1 VSPVCPLPYASTLV
15 AVTDEQRAMLQLLL
29 EGGQGYEDI
38 GSLLG
43 IAPDEVR
50 SRARSALIE
59 IGGADP
65 DAQVGL
71 SDYLLGQADPIGRAD
86 AVRHLQSDPEANALA
101 QRLVQNLRLL
111 APRAA
116 LPEIPEPR
124 GGRRAAPPPP
134 PAAAPAPPSAPP
146 PGQAPP
152 PSAASPKGPNV
163 ASRAAGFFS
172 GLGSL
177 TGKRRT
183 QAIVGGAA
191 VLVIAI
197 VVIVIAT
204 SGGGGGGKDCAP
216 INPSSAQ
223 QAGIPTMK
231 LTADGPSANADCP
244 PSGQVTLGAS
254 QQNTNTNS
262 NQTPTFILQANAVHL
277 PATASGERYLLWLY
291 KSGTQALPLGQET
304 VDSSGNLT
312 GGVPLIAQ
320 QVLLL
325 PAFDSIRFTKVTTD
339 QATQISQSISAQ
351 GKKATG
357 VTNFVGTPVLQGNI
371 SELGLNQLLQ
381 QAQSQSQGGGTG
393 TQSGSGAAKG
403 SG

>member
-1 VSPVCPLPYASTLV
+1 V

-50 SRARSALIE
+50 SRARAALSD

-86 AVRHLQSDPEANALA
+86 AVRHLQSDAEANALA

-111 APRAA
+111 APRAD
-116 LPEIPEPR
+116 LPEIPAPR
-124 GGRRAAPPPP
+124 GGRSATQPPPPASTSAPPP
-134 PAAAPAPPSAPP
+134 PAAPPAAPP
-146 PGQAPP
+146 PQGP
-152 PSAASPKGPNV
+152 AAPKGPGL

-177 TGKRRT
+177 QGRRRT

-191 VLVIAI
+191 ALALVI
-197 VVIVIAT
+197 VVIVVVS
-204 SGGGGGGKDCAP
+204 SGGGGGGNDCAGV
-216 INPSSAQ
+216 NTSSAQ
-223 QAGIPTMK
+223 QAGIPTIK
-231 LTADGPSANADCP
+231 LTADGPAANADCP
-244 PSGQVTLGAS
+244 PSGKMTLGAA
-254 QQNTNTNS
+254 QQNAQNAK
-262 NQTPTFILQANAVHL
+262 NQTPTFVLQANAVHM
-277 PATASGERYLLWLY
+277 PPTASGERYLLWLY
-291 KSGTQALPLGQET
+291 KSGTQAIPLGQET
-304 VDSSGNLT
+304 VDSSGDLT

-325 PAFDSIRFTKVTTD
+325 PAFDSVRFSKVNTA
-339 QATQISQSISAQ
+339 QANQLQQSIAAQ

-381 QAQSQSQGGGTG
+381 QAQQQAQAG
-393 TQSGSGAAKG
+393 QSGSGTGKGSGTGTAKG
-403 SG
+403 SKG

>member
-1 VSPVCPLPYASTLV
+1 M

-29 EGGQGYEDI
+29 EGGQSYEDI

-50 SRARSALIE
+50 IRARSALTE

-111 APRAA
+111 APRAT

-134 PAAAPAPPSAPP
+134 PPAAAPPPPSATPP
-146 PGQAPP
+146 AQAPP
-152 PSAASPKGPNV
+152 PSPATPKGPGF

-191 VLVIAI
+191 ALVIAI
-197 VVIVIAT
+197 VVIVIVT
-204 SGGGGGGKDCAP
+204 SGGGGGGGKDCAP
-216 INPSSAQ
+216 VNPSSAQ

-231 LTADGPSANADCP
+231 LTADGPAADASCP

-262 NQTPTFILQANAVHL
+262 RNQAPTFVLQTNAVHL
-277 PATASGERYLLWLY
+277 PATANGERYLLWLY
-291 KSGTQALPLGQET
+291 KSDTQALPLGQEA

-312 GGVPLIAQ
+312 GGVPLVAQ

-325 PAFDSIRFTKVTTD
+325 PAFGSIRFSRVTTD

-351 GKKATG
+351 GRKATG

-381 QAQSQSQGGGTG
+381 QAQSQAQGGGT
-393 TQSGSGAAKG
+393 QSGTGTKG
-403 SG
+403 SKG